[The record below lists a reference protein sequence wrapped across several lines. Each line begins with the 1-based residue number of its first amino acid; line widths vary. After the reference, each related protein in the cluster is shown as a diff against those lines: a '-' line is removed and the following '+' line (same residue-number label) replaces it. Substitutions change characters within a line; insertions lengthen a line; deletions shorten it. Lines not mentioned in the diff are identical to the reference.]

1 MPKVGEIPSLL
12 QATPSM
18 LRDSFKRKYRKTPWG
33 TLTGGVFS
41 ILYLLNPLDL
51 IPEALPL
58 IGIVDDTL
66 VFGVFLALLS
76 RDVKKYL
83 LWKSSHEKSNSNPK
97 KPDSGIPNWLFY
109 SGIGMVLS
117 LGAAKVFFGILRL
130 YR

>member
-1 MPKVGEIPSLL
+1 MMSRFSLIPKVGEIPAILHAAPL
-12 QATPSM
+12 M

-33 TLTGGVFS
+33 TLTGGIFS

-51 IPEALPL
+51 IPEALPI

-83 LWKSSHEKSNSNPK
+83 FWKSSHENSSSIPK
-97 KPDSGIPNWLFY
+97 KT
-109 SGIGMVLS
+109 
-117 LGAAKVFFGILRL
+117 
-130 YR
+130 

>member
-1 MPKVGEIPSLL
+1 MSRLSLMPKMGEIPSLL
-12 QATPSM
+12 QSTPSM

-33 TLTGGVFS
+33 TLTGGIFS

-51 IPEALPL
+51 IPEALPI

-83 LWKSSHEKSNSNPK
+83 LWKTSPENSNSIPK
-97 KPDSGIPNWLFY
+97 KT
-109 SGIGMVLS
+109 
-117 LGAAKVFFGILRL
+117 
-130 YR
+130 

>member
-1 MPKVGEIPSLL
+1 MSRLSLMPKMGEIPSLL
-12 QATPSM
+12 QSTPSM

-33 TLTGGVFS
+33 TLTGGIFS

-51 IPEALPL
+51 IPEALPI

-83 LWKSSHEKSNSNPK
+83 LWKSSHEKSNSIPK
-97 KPDSGIPNWLFY
+97 KT
-109 SGIGMVLS
+109 
-117 LGAAKVFFGILRL
+117 
-130 YR
+130 